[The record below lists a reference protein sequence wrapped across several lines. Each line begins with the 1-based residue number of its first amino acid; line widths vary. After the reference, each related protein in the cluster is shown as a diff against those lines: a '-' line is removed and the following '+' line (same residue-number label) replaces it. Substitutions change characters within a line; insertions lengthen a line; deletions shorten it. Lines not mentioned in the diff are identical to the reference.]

1 MIYWV
6 AIEELPTNKEKEE
19 ANAMP
24 KLVLAPTAV
33 SARDDKD
40 AALKVALD
48 PMNAQLLK
56 DVDKNRISVV
66 VRPF

>member
-6 AIEELPTNKEKEE
+6 AIEELPSKKEQEE
-19 ANAMP
+19 NSALP
-24 KLVLAPTAV
+24 KLVLSPVAV

-40 AALKVALD
+40 AALKVALNPD
-48 PMNAQLLK
+48 NAKLLEG
-56 DVDKNRISVV
+56 VDRNRISVV

>member
-6 AIEELPTNKEKEE
+6 AIEELPSKKEQEE
-19 ANAMP
+19 STAMP
-24 KLVLAPTAV
+24 KLVLAPVAV

-48 PMNAQLLK
+48 PKNADMLK
-56 DVDKNRISVV
+56 DVDKNKMSVS